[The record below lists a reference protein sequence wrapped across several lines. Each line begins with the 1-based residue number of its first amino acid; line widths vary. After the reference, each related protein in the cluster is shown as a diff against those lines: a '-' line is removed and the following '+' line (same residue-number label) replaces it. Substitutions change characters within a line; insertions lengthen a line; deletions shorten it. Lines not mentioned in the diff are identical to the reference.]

1 MLCESPKNGG
11 KADFAERTS
20 RSRMGEGRVQAPTQH
35 DEAEES
41 ERKLHGSKDG
51 HNPQGRRRHSQQR
64 VVGRPGKKQK
74 KMADW
79 NELNELLVRVAVAHG
94 RGAMYAALT
103 TKEQQAKEKEKAR
116 K

>member
-1 MLCESPKNGG
+1 MKQGKREKGARMCEGG
-11 KADFAERTS
+11 
-20 RSRMGEGRVQAPTQH
+20 VQAPTQH

-41 ERKLHGSKDG
+41 EWKLHRSKDG
-51 HNPQGRRRHSQQR
+51 HDPQGRRRHSQQR

-94 RGAMYAALT
+94 RGSMYAALT
-103 TKEQQAKEKEKAR
+103 TKEQQAKER
-116 K
+116 KKGQKTKKRCLQEA